1 MLKQFR
7 ERRRSLKS
15 VRSNLI
21 KILWQVQALEWA
33 LLYLE
38 SPFKGKGERWRI
50 QTPRTLERSLKRSIE
65 SLTERLKEYGV
76 KPEQVKPIRLS
87 PNSKIPRKILEEYPI
102 SLHPVN
108 DNGDDPGDPRLEY
121 KFGGADPRFDELSA
135 LELFSLG
142 RYGTREPDPEL

>member
-50 QTPRTLERSLKRSIE
+50 QTPRTLERSLKRYQE
-65 SLTERLKEYGV
+65 SLTERLRVYGIG
-76 KPEQVKPIRLS
+76 PEHVQPVELS
-87 PNSKIPRKILEEYPI
+87 PNSKIPRKILADSPI
-102 SLHPVN
+102 SLTPVS
-108 DNGDDPGDPRLEY
+108 DNEPGEERLEY
-121 KFGGADPRFDELSA
+121 RFGGADPRFEQLSA
-135 LELFSLG
+135 LELCSLG
-142 RYGTREPDPEL
+142 RFGTKESDPEL

>member
-1 MLKQFR
+1 M
-7 ERRRSLKS
+7 
-15 VRSNLI
+15 
-21 KILWQVQALEWA
+21 
-33 LLYLE
+33 
-38 SPFKGKGERWRI
+38 
-50 QTPRTLERSLKRSIE
+50 KRSIE

-87 PNSKIPRKILEEYPI
+87 PNSKIPRKILEENPI

>member
-50 QTPRTLERSLKRSIE
+50 QTPRTLERSLKRYQE
-65 SLTERLKEYGV
+65 SLTERLRVYGIG
-76 KPEQVKPIRLS
+76 PEHVQPVELS
-87 PNSKIPRKILEEYPI
+87 PNSKIPRKILADSPI
-102 SLHPVN
+102 SLTPVS
-108 DNGDDPGDPRLEY
+108 DNEPGEERLEY
-121 KFGGADPRFDELSA
+121 RFGGADPRFEQLSA

-142 RYGTREPDPEL
+142 RFGTKESDPEL

>member
-1 MLKQFR
+1 M
-7 ERRRSLKS
+7 
-15 VRSNLI
+15 
-21 KILWQVQALEWA
+21 
-33 LLYLE
+33 
-38 SPFKGKGERWRI
+38 
-50 QTPRTLERSLKRSIE
+50 KRSIE

-87 PNSKIPRKILEEYPI
+87 PNSKIPRKILEENPI
-102 SLHPVN
+102 SLHPVSN
-108 DNGDDPGDPRLEY
+108 SEPDEERLEY